1 MRISFGL
8 SGAWCSPS
16 SPRDA
21 RASAD
26 DDDDNL
32 GVIDTHCL
40 RSSHLTLL
48 KVDIDLDIHADSL
61 CQLVIKEDGIRML
74 DWKRISMFWP
84 KQPAD
89 DRLHIFVRLPAT
101 TVQIATAINDYVNL
115 HALPQCPVIDVLDLW
130 RINRFTTVL
139 PSVEELRALLEKP
152 LTDSEK
158 VPIQQENKRDL
169 DTLFMIGVEVPA
181 LSIIFT
187 AASRPPPSNGTECA
201 FVSFW
206 DDNIRK
212 IIELLIPN
220 GTSIR
225 NDNQHTETR
234 NLRPSFGF
242 LLGTACP
249 LRGEEKGPGDV
260 ADPRAE
266 LVDKLKADE
275 FGWVYNPA
283 PFMLGYYCRGSEMT
297 LCAILVPDT
306 PRSKARIFDIVTVD
320 LRFRKSRIANIRY
333 LINLSSLFPVLASLV
348 PFSVSEFEVIDK
360 MHSTVELTATSVI
373 KTFKHHSAW
382 TKVKH
387 LETIYNLIEIHSIPN
402 TDTLVMTKGGM
413 VCLSPRGI
421 ASRPRH
427 EKKLRE
433 CLICVLEALVVAHQI
448 PLYHRDIRWD
458 NINKSRR

>member
-1 MRISFGL
+1 M
-8 SGAWCSPS
+8 CS
-16 SPRDA
+16 
-21 RASAD
+21 
-26 DDDDNL
+26 
-32 GVIDTHCL
+32 
-40 RSSHLTLL
+40 
-48 KVDIDLDIHADSL
+48 
-61 CQLVIKEDGIRML
+61 
-74 DWKRISMFWP
+74 
-84 KQPAD
+84 
-89 DRLHIFVRLPAT
+89 
-101 TVQIATAINDYVNL
+101 
-115 HALPQCPVIDVLDLW
+115 
-130 RINRFTTVL
+130 
-139 PSVEELRALLEKP
+139 
-152 LTDSEK
+152 
-158 VPIQQENKRDL
+158 KRDL

-249 LRGEEKGPGDV
+249 LRGEEKGPGEV

-283 PFMLGYYCRGSEMT
+283 PFMLGKCLRCYILISTIFIGYYCRGSEMT

-348 PFSVSEFEVIDK
+348 PFSVNEFEVIDK
-360 MHSTVELTATSVI
+360 
-373 KTFKHHSAW
+373 
-382 TKVKH
+382 
-387 LETIYNLIEIHSIPN
+387 Y
-402 TDTLVMTKGGM
+402 TLHFMF
-413 VCLSPRGI
+413 
-421 ASRPRH
+421 
-427 EKKLRE
+427 EY
-433 CLICVLEALVVAHQI
+433 
-448 PLYHRDIRWD
+448 LY
-458 NINKSRR
+458 